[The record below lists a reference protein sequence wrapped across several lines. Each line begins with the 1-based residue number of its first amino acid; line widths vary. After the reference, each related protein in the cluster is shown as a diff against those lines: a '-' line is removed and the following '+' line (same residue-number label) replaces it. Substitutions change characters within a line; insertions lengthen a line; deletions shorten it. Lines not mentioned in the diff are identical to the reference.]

1 MSFGIQWQSFYGTFG
16 QFRIN
21 TAKRGDVTAC
31 YIQTRI
37 RAAKD
42 GQWDSILTQYMRPW
56 REVFTVER
64 MSFDELLQ
72 RDLDD
77 ARVASDLIPYLMGTG
92 ASRYPV
98 FPPILA
104 VLAPS
109 GREGE
114 RAGIEP
120 FYSRP
125 KPSAI
130 GEQFGDVFDTGAIK
144 INGTDSPIHEVK
156 YNPQR
161 STFVIVDGQHRAMA
175 LLALFRQLGGSKD
188 WNADPHATYYSHLKP
203 KIDQIAHIQLPVCVL
218 YFPGIFEG
226 SDEYKRNESDLM
238 AVCRQIFLDVN
249 KQARRVSVA
258 RERLLDDSSFPP
270 MLMRSVLS
278 RLRNV
283 PTETPDAAK
292 IYSFDYGRD
301 DSSDQDRNVVTAA
314 TEYSSSHTLFVA
326 MGALCFGNPDAFDLG
341 SLTEITQSNNRRNP
355 ERPARLL
362 SERWNKRKGLSVRLA
377 EELPVNETRKIVTDL
392 ADLWNPLLPEM
403 FHALRPYRLHNK
415 VLDQLRIELSSAAN
429 TANTALNEARGMIFD
444 NGGNRAVFERHMDQM
459 KEIIAEKVDNTYRPL
474 AVVESNFRYCQTVV
488 QARQMQE
495 SRFKRQRA
503 YAFWQ
508 MKEDPSKE
516 GTEDDRKVVLA
527 ADEIYRA
534 FSNQAVQ
541 LGYVMAVATLAH
553 MMLKDVTPTY
563 EENRRVIAFAAALFA
578 DTTNAFFSP
587 GDDVLRESPKQGLFA
602 KSRVRIFSPNPKEN
616 GLRTLYNANKSTE
629 LNERAWPFFRYA
641 FFEILYAHATAS
653 AHTLVVKNAPEDV
666 RKLYLE
672 VLGSVLEKLLNRR
685 KYWRDRFVDQGLEDP
700 EFTRKVERE
709 YHTNLGAAKDDEEK
723 KKAEDARENAKKV
736 ERERLEAEAKA
747 MFKESLEAEKDKA
760 GLEAQVRKGL

>member
-1 MSFGIQWQSFYGTFG
+1 MSFGIQWQSFFGTFG

-21 TAKRGDVTAC
+21 TAKRGDVTAS

-56 REVFTVER
+56 REVFAVEG
-64 MSFDELLQ
+64 MDFDELLQ

-77 ARVASDLIPYLMGTG
+77 ARVANDLIPYLMGTET
-92 ASRYPV
+92 SRYPV

-109 GREGE
+109 GKAGE
-114 RAGIEP
+114 RAGIER
-120 FYSRP
+120 FYPEP
-125 KPSAI
+125 KRSAM
-130 GEQFGDVFDTGAIK
+130 GEQFGDVFDTGPMK
-144 INGTDSPIHEVK
+144 MNGEDSPIHEVK

-203 KIDQIAHIQLPVCVL
+203 KADQIAHIQLPVCVL
-218 YFPGIFEG
+218 HFPGIYEG
-226 SDEYKRNESDLM
+226 SDEYKRNESDLT

-278 RLRNV
+278 RLRNA
-283 PTETPDAAK
+283 PATPEAAK

-301 DSSDQDRNVVTAA
+301 DSSDQDRNVVTTA
-314 TEYSSSHTLFVA
+314 TEYSSSHILFVA
-326 MGALCFGNPDAFDLG
+326 MGALCFGNLDAFDPC
-341 SLTEITQSNNRRNP
+341 STTDITTGNNRKNP
-355 ERPARLL
+355 DRPVRLL
-362 SERWNKRKGLSVRLA
+362 RERWSKNIRLSARLA
-377 EELPVNETRKIVTDL
+377 EELHVDETRKVVTDL
-392 ADLWNPLLPEM
+392 ANLWNPLLPGM
-403 FHALRPYRLHNK
+403 FHALRPYRIHNK
-415 VLDQLRIELSSAAN
+415 VLHQLKIELSSPAN

-444 NGGNRAVFERHMDQM
+444 GGGNRAVFERHMGRMDD
-459 KEIIAEKVDNTYRPL
+459 IISDGEDNDYRPL
-474 AVVESNFRYCQTVV
+474 EVVKSNLKYCQTVV
-488 QARQMQE
+488 QARQTQE

-516 GTEDDRKVVLA
+516 GTEDDRKVVQA

-553 MMLKDVTPTY
+553 LMLKDATPTY
-563 EENRRVIAFAAALFA
+563 EENQRVIAFAADLFA
-578 DTTNAFFSP
+578 KTTNTFFSP
-587 GDDVLRESPKQGLFA
+587 GDDVLRESLKQGLIS

-616 GLRTLYNANKSTE
+616 GLRTLFNANKSTE
-629 LNERAWPFFRYA
+629 LNERSWPFFRYA
-641 FFEILYAHATAS
+641 FFEILYAQATAS
-653 AHTLVVKNAPEDV
+653 AHTEVVKNAPEDV
-666 RKLYLE
+666 RELYLE
-672 VLGSVLEKLLNRR
+672 VLGGVLEKLLNRR
-685 KYWRDRFVDQGLEDP
+685 KHWRDRFVDQGLEDL
-700 EFTRKVERE
+700 EFSRKVERE
-709 YHTNLGAAKDDEEK
+709 YHTNLGAAKDDQEK
-723 KKAEDARENAKKV
+723 KKAEDAKESAKKV
-736 ERERLEAEAKA
+736 ERERLEAEAKD
-747 MFKESLEAEKDKA
+747 MFKASIGAEMDKA
-760 GLEAQVRKGL
+760 ALEAQVRKGL

>member
-1 MSFGIQWQSFYGTFG
+1 MSFGIQWQSFFGTFG

-31 YIQTRI
+31 YVQTRI

-56 REVFTVER
+56 REVFAVER
-64 MSFDELLQ
+64 MTFDELLQ

-77 ARVASDLIPYLMGTG
+77 ARVANDLIPYLMGTE

-114 RAGIEP
+114 RAGIER
-120 FYSRP
+120 FYSGP

-130 GEQFGDVFDTGAIK
+130 GRQFGDVFDTGPMQIDGA
-144 INGTDSPIHEVK
+144 DSPIHQVK

-203 KIDQIAHIQLPVCVL
+203 KADQIAHIQLPVCVL
-218 YFPGIFEG
+218 YFPGIYED
-226 SDEYKRNESDLM
+226 SDEYTRNESDLT

-278 RLRNV
+278 RLRSAL
-283 PTETPDAAK
+283 PTPESAK

-301 DSSDQDRNVVTAA
+301 DGSDQDRNVVTAA

-326 MGALCFGNPDAFDLG
+326 MGALCFGFPDAFDLV
-341 SLTEITQSNNRRNP
+341 STTDVTQGNNRRNP
-355 ERPARLL
+355 LRPVRLL
-362 SERWNKRKGLSVRLA
+362 SERWNRPTLSVRLA
-377 EELPVNETRKIVTDL
+377 EELHVDETRKVVTDL
-392 ADLWNPLLPEM
+392 AALWYPLLPEM
-403 FHALRPYRLHNK
+403 FHELRPYRIHNK
-415 VLDQLRIELSSAAN
+415 VLHQLGVELSSPAN

-444 NGGNRAVFERHMDQM
+444 SGGNRAVFERHMNRM
-459 KEIIAEKVDNTYRPL
+459 EEIIADGVDNSYRPL
-474 AVVESNFRYCQTVV
+474 DIVKSNFKYCQTVL
-488 QARQMQE
+488 QARQTQE

-508 MKEDPSKE
+508 MKEDAFRE
-516 GTEDDRKVVLA
+516 GTDDDRKVVQA

-553 MMLKDVTPTY
+553 LMLKDAPSTY
-563 EENRRVIAFAAALFA
+563 EENQRVIAFAAQLFA
-578 DTTNAFFSP
+578 NTTNMFFSP
-587 GDDVLRESPKQGLFA
+587 GDEVPRESLKQGLFS
-602 KSRVRIFSPNPKEN
+602 KPRVKIFSPQGP
-616 GLRTLYNANKSTE
+616 GLRMLFNANKSTE

-641 FFEILYAHATAS
+641 FFEILYAQATAS
-653 AHTLVVKNAPEDV
+653 AHTRVVKKASEDV
-666 RKLYLE
+666 RTLYLD
-672 VLGSVLEKLLNRR
+672 VLGSVLEKLLDRR
-685 KYWRDRFVDQGLEDP
+685 KHWRDRFVHMGLTDP
-700 EFTRKVERE
+700 EFVRKVERE
-709 YHTNLGAAKDDEEK
+709 YDKNAAKDNEEK
-723 KKAEDARENAKKV
+723 AHEAKLSAEKI
-736 ERERLEAEAKA
+736 ERERLEAEAKDMLKA
-747 MFKESLEAEKDKA
+747 SIEAEKDLA
-760 GLEAQVRKGL
+760 ALEAQVRKGL